1 MALLGALLEWEQL
14 WRATGAPVDEI
25 LAPGLRPDEVRASL
39 GRESVHPDVLT
50 WFGWHN
56 GAHGL
61 WDAAPSGRLL
71 CDLGWSL
78 ALEPVVRSSIEETES
93 PGDLLQYRESF
104 FPLLRNDHNDTVLVD
119 LDTGEV
125 IRHELEDMMEMSPSL
140 LLIGED
146 LESVVRI
153 WIEVLSGLELTYEP
167 GQVYFGIDR
176 ADVRPDLY
184 ERGIVI
190 A

>member
-1 MALLGALLEWEQL
+1 MALADALHEWEQM

-25 LAPGLRPDEVRASL
+25 LSAGLRPDEVRAAI
-39 GRESVHPDVLT
+39 GREAVHPDVLT

-61 WDAAPSGRLL
+61 WDAVPSGRHMFGLDTLL
-71 CDLGWSL
+71 QLRPLVKKW
-78 ALEPVVRSSIEETES
+78 AEAIRPPATE
-93 PGDLLQYRESF
+93 LQYREAF
-104 FPLLRNDHNDTVLVD
+104 FPLLNNDDNDTVLVD

-125 IRHELEDMMEMSPSL
+125 VRHEIEEMVERSPTL

-146 LESVVRI
+146 LESVVRV
-153 WIEVLSGLELTYEP
+153 WMDLLRGLHVKYEP
-167 GQVYFGIDR
+167 GQVYFDIDK
-176 ADVRPDLY
+176 ADVPVHLL